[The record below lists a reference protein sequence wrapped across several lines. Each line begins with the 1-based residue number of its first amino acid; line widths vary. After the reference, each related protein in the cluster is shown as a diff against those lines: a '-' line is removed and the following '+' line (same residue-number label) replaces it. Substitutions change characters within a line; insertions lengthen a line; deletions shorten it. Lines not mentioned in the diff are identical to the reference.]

1 MREKLSSFLDS
12 VLGGVCIGIGG
23 VVFLSCE
30 NKVTG
35 AVFFCLGLFTICTFG
50 FNLFT
55 GKVGYIFEQPP
66 RYTAFVASVWL
77 GNLVGTG
84 LVGYG
89 IRLTR
94 IAGITEKAAVMCQT
108 KLDDSLPSIFILSV
122 LCNILMFIAVD
133 GFKNNPHEVGKYIGI
148 FLGVTVFILCGFEHC
163 VANMYYIPA
172 GLMAKAVPAYAQL
185 AAESGLDLSAL
196 TVSNFVVKNLIPVTI
211 GNILGGVILSLLMW
225 FCYLRKKK

>member
-1 MREKLSSFLDS
+1 MREKAASFLNS

-35 AVFFCLGLFTICTFG
+35 AAFFCLGLFAICTFG

-66 RYTAFVASVWL
+66 RYAAFVASVWL

-94 IAGITEKAAVMCQT
+94 IAGITEKAAAMCQT
-108 KLDDSLPSIFILSV
+108 KLDDSLLSIFILSV

-148 FLGVTVFILCGFEHC
+148 FMGVIVFILCGFEHC
-163 VANMYYIPA
+163 IADMFYLSLA
-172 GLMAKAVPAYAQL
+172 GVFTPGALLRLAVITLGNGA
-185 AAESGLDLSAL
+185 GG
-196 TVSNFVVKNLIPVTI
+196 VLIP
-211 GNILGGVILSLLMW
+211 LLRR
-225 FCYLRKKK
+225 LPD

>member
-1 MREKLSSFLDS
+1 MREKAASFLNS
-12 VLGGVCIGIGG
+12 ALGGVCIGIGG

-35 AVFFCLGLFTICTFG
+35 AVCFCLGLFAICTFG
-50 FNLFT
+50 FNLFA

-66 RYTAFVASVWL
+66 RYAAFVASVWL

-94 IAGITEKAAVMCQT
+94 IAGITEKATVMCQT
-108 KLDDSLPSIFILSV
+108 KLDDSLLSIFILSV

-133 GFKNNPHEVGKYIGI
+133 GRKNDPYEVGKYFGI

-163 VANMYYIPA
+163 VANMFYFSVA
-172 GLMAKAVPAYAQL
+172 NAW
-185 AAESGLDLSAL
+185 SGK
-196 TVSNFVVKNLIPVTI
+196 TVLYLLVMSV
-211 GNILGGVILSLLMW
+211 GNACGGVIIPLCRMVK
-225 FCYLRKKK
+225 RQAEAN

>member
-23 VVFLSCE
+23 VVFSSCE

-35 AVFFCLGLFTICTFG
+35 AVFFCLGLFAICTFG

-66 RYTAFVASVWL
+66 RYAAFVASVWL

-94 IAGITEKAAVMCQT
+94 IAGITEKAAAMCRT
-108 KLDDSLPSIFILSV
+108 KLDDSLLSIFILSTPAV
-122 LCNILMFIAVD
+122 LL
-133 GFKNNPHEVGKYIGI
+133 P
-148 FLGVTVFILCGFEHC
+148 L
-163 VANMYYIPA
+163 
-172 GLMAKAVPAYAQL
+172 
-185 AAESGLDLSAL
+185 LDLML
-196 TVSNFVVKNLIPVTI
+196 
-211 GNILGGVILSLLMW
+211 
-225 FCYLRKKK
+225 